1 MKVLEGLNYE
11 YEKCTYFYNK
21 AIYSTA
27 YEYLGSI
34 YHYYKYYD
42 KKLPDNILSSFF
54 MHVSE
59 EMINDIHKSVNID
72 YEKTK
77 RIISVGDFWLD
88 DEWLLMFSLRFDIEF
103 TKDFLLDKGL
113 PFPDIDLHGLWE
125 EMKAASLVGKK
136 NKQQFQS
143 AVNAIT
149 KNSSLPFL
157 DVWFEADQH
166 PRQPISNDEA
176 NLR

>member
-1 MKVLEGLNYE
+1 MKQKIDLEVHWELHTRFNKLGLY
-11 YEKCTYFYNK
+11 
-21 AIYSTA
+21 YSSFVH
-27 YEYLGSI
+27 LSNL

-42 KKLPDNILSSFF
+42 KKLPDNILSSFC
-54 MHVSE
+54 MPISE
-59 EMINDIHKSVNID
+59 EMINDIHKSINVD
-72 YEKTK
+72 YKKTQ
-77 RIISVGDFWLD
+77 RIISIGQFWLD

-103 TKDFLLDKGL
+103 IKDFLLDKGL
-113 PFPDIDLHGLWE
+113 PFPDLDLHGLCE

-157 DVWFEADQH
+157 DIWFEADQH
-166 PRQPISNDEA
+166 PRQSIPNDEEVK
-176 NLR
+176 

>member
-1 MKVLEGLNYE
+1 MKYTEKLSSQYE
-11 YEKCTYFYNK
+11 EYTCFYNK
-21 AIYSTA
+21 EIYSTA
-27 YEYLGSI
+27 YEYLGRI

-42 KKLPDNILSSFF
+42 KKLTDNILSSFF
-54 MHVSE
+54 MSVSE
-59 EMINDIHKSVNID
+59 EMINDIHKSINID

-77 RIISVGDFWLD
+77 RITSTGTFWLFE
-88 DEWLLMFSLRFDIEF
+88 EWILMFTYRFELEF
-103 TKDFLLDKGL
+103 IKDFLLDKGL
-113 PFPDIDLHGLWE
+113 PFPELDLHGLCE

-157 DVWFEADQH
+157 DIWFEADQH
-166 PRQPISNDEA
+166 PRQPIPNGEEK
-176 NLR
+176 